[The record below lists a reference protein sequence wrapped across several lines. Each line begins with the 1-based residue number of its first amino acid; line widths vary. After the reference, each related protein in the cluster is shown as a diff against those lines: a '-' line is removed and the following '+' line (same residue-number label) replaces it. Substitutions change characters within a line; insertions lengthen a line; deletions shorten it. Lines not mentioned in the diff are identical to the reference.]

1 MFEFSKICLHQNSIF
16 ENFENPQC
24 FFTMYTKKTCSQWKM
39 GAKPSF
45 EIINER
51 EEKKKKYEN
60 VKECKGVFI
69 KKVTFVIL
77 NA

>member
-1 MFEFSKICLHQNSIF
+1 
-16 ENFENPQC
+16 
-24 FFTMYTKKTCSQWKM
+24 MYTKKTCSQWKM